1 MPESSG
7 PVVEL
12 LESRVN
18 LSVGPIAAVVPLTTH
33 STNAALSQPRAV
45 AAVIR
50 SSTVLT
56 NSIVGS
62 ASDGRTTIPYRL
74 FVPSLDSPAQKV
86 PLILFLHG
94 RGDGGTDNVMQT
106 FWMSNLQANTASG
119 PNAAFVL
126 APQLRSGWQ
135 FGASGRKQTEGM
147 TFTMI
152 ALRQAMQ
159 NPNVDTRRIYVVGVS
174 MGAYGAWDFLR
185 RYPSLFAAG
194 VPMSYAGDLST
205 ARTIA
210 NIPIWAFQGSADPIR
225 PVKQMRRMIAALTAA
240 GGHPNYT
247 EIAGGGHYIW
257 NPIFNDPALYAWL
270 FTQQKA

>member
-7 PVVEL
+7 PVVEF

-18 LSVGPIAAVVPLTTH
+18 LSVGPVAAVSSLTIQRAQ
-33 STNAALSQPRAV
+33 SALSQPRAV
-45 AAVIR
+45 PAVIR

-56 NSIVGS
+56 NSIVGT
-62 ASDGRTTIPYRL
+62 ASDGRTSIPYRL
-74 FVPSLDSPAQKV
+74 FVPALDSATQKV
-86 PLILFLHG
+86 PLILYLHG

-119 PNAAFVL
+119 PYAAFVL
-126 APQLRSGWQ
+126 APQLRSGWT

-147 TFTMI
+147 TLTMI

-159 NPNVDTRRIYVVGVS
+159 NPNVDTSRIYVTGVS
-174 MGAYGAWDFLR
+174 MGGYGVWDILR

-194 VPMSYAGDLST
+194 VPMSYAGDPST

-225 PVKQMRRMIAALTAA
+225 PVKQMRRMVAALIAA

-257 NPIFNDPALYAWL
+257 NPIFNDPPLYAWL